1 VGARSVD
8 VLDAMRFH
16 LDAEVLSVAGDPL
29 ICQVL
34 ELCVQHLAF
43 VGCRNQ
49 WARILQLQSKLVV
62 VLIQSDAYARVILL
76 FEYNAFKSIVLWVVL

>member
-1 VGARSVD
+1 
-8 VLDAMRFH
+8 MRFQ
-16 LDAEVLSVAGDPL
+16 LDTEVLSVAGDPL

-49 WARILQLQSKLVV
+49 RARILQPQLKFVV
-62 VLIQSDAYARVILL
+62 VLIQSDLYVRVILL